1 MQRKEKSMEQEK
13 QKHYYLQAQHH
24 YLDIQAN
31 DLETGISFYMYRIK
45 EGLYLFIM
53 DQTPYLLNTEKDI
66 SFTSDYSFQ
75 VGEYIFTLVPPVKEK
90 QLCLTKTK

>member
-31 DLETGISFYMYRIK
+31 DLETGISFICIVSKKDYIYLSWIK
-45 EGLYLFIM
+45 RHIY
-53 DQTPYLLNTEKDI
+53 
-66 SFTSDYSFQ
+66 
-75 VGEYIFTLVPPVKEK
+75 
-90 QLCLTKTK
+90 